1 MGEKTFD
8 VSDINEFKELA
19 KEILINRN
27 SYEPWLRPVENGI
40 KGERRT
46 RKLLGNDFW
55 LLDRDVDVNG
65 GDLIIQRKNLKSD
78 ILGVDPL
85 ELGLVQVKFNEKIN
99 NLIYIDVKYLFDW
112 SEIEDKLISLEG
124 FFLLIHFDIGDQEVM
139 FCLDSN
145 DISALLEK
153 KVIIGKKVCKDDT
166 QKDIKKL
173 NIAISISKLQKYFG
187 RKFHNSQ
194 EIIEKLNKQLK
205 ELDYS
210 KSVSKRFFV
219 GRKPNL
225 DNISREFE
233 KEAYTEEIQRSILG
247 VREEIYKTLLQS
259 SDFVLYLKDL
269 LRLHPNM
276 IINQRDGELTQI
288 RLLLDLKERF
298 YKVGLEELEN
308 SLRVLKG
315 YLESFEHPQEERYIE
330 QYNSSD
336 DEIRRLIEYYSEQI
350 QEGIP
355 DIVEIWH
362 SFRQEGLIMD
372 NYEPDNPELKLNLKE
387 LKIQFRKIL
396 TQELHSDFWDGE

>member
-1 MGEKTFD
+1 
-8 VSDINEFKELA
+8 
-19 KEILINRN
+19 
-27 SYEPWLRPVENGI
+27 
-40 KGERRT
+40 
-46 RKLLGNDFW
+46 
-55 LLDRDVDVNG
+55 
-65 GDLIIQRKNLKSD
+65 
-78 ILGVDPL
+78 
-85 ELGLVQVKFNEKIN
+85 
-99 NLIYIDVKYLFDW
+99 
-112 SEIEDKLISLEG
+112 
-124 FFLLIHFDIGDQEVM
+124 
-139 FCLDSN
+139 
-145 DISALLEK
+145 
-153 KVIIGKKVCKDDT
+153 
-166 QKDIKKL
+166 
-173 NIAISISKLQKYFG
+173 
-187 RKFHNSQ
+187 
-194 EIIEKLNKQLK
+194 
-205 ELDYS
+205 
-210 KSVSKRFFV
+210 
-219 GRKPNL
+219 
-225 DNISREFE
+225 
-233 KEAYTEEIQRSILG
+233 
-247 VREEIYKTLLQS
+247 
-259 SDFVLYLKDL
+259 L